1 MKIIEKCS
9 MCGTECESLHEFDS
23 LEAFHAAAANG
34 EIGPEEFE
42 HDAERSDCG
51 GTLTYSEA
59 EQ

>member
-9 MCGTECESLHEFDS
+9 MCGTEFESIHDFAS

-34 EIGPEEFE
+34 EIEVEEFD
-42 HDAERSDCG
+42 HDTENSDCG

-59 EQ
+59 E

>member
-9 MCGTECESLHEFDS
+9 MCGTECESNNDWAS

-34 EIGPEEFE
+34 EIGIEEFE
-42 HDAERSDCG
+42 HDTERSDCG

-59 EQ
+59 K